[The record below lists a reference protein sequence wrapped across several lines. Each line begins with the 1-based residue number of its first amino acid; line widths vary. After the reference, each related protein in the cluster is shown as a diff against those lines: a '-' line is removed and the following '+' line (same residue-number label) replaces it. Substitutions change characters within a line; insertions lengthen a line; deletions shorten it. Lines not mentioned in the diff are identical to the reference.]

1 MTCPDFPLNPIN
13 TIILAPFLLL
23 TSRLAPP
30 LQVPPHLRFGDQG
43 LGKQRQRHVRG
54 LWGEKTQRKTKIFW
68 YICGIFRLDSLDLWW
83 FIGIDDIWWGFSNT

>member
-54 LWGEKTQRKTKIFW
+54 LWGEKKHNVKPRFS
-68 YICGIFRLDSLDLWW
+68 GIFV
-83 FIGIDDIWWGFSNT
+83 GFFD